1 MAGDIIAERGHL
13 FLGSRLKRL
22 AERMQGDV
30 ARVVAASGLP
40 IQPGQYPLL
49 ATLDLYGPLTVGE
62 MVNALGVSQ
71 PGVTRNLS
79 RLVALGLI
87 ETTRAHRDQRQ
98 KTMSLTA
105 AGKAALAQSKL
116 EVWPQVEGAVI
127 ELCAGLSG
135 SLLDQ
140 ITALERA
147 LERAPL
153 DRRVAARQIE
163 VRQMGGLSIRE
174 FSDDLAGAF
183 HDINA
188 EWIEAMYRMEE
199 ADREVLCNP
208 RARIID
214 GGGTILFVEAADL
227 GLVGTCA
234 LRKTGEGQFELTKMG
249 VRESAR
255 GRKAGEFLLAAI
267 IERAQAMGAEKL
279 YLLSNAKS
287 APAIHLYEKLGFVH
301 DAGIMR
307 DYGARYER
315 CDIAMLYRPDIAG
328 RKQAA
333 QPISFSA

>member
-1 MAGDIIAERGHL
+1 MAGDIIAEREHL

-22 AERMQGDV
+22 AERLQGDV

-62 MVNALGVSQ
+62 MVEALGVSQ

-79 RLVALGLI
+79 RLVALGLV
-87 ETTRAHRDQRQ
+87 ETARAHRDQRQ
-98 KTMSLTA
+98 KTMSLTE
-105 AGKAALAQSKL
+105 AGKAAMAESKR
-116 EVWPQVEGAVI
+116 EVWPQVENAVI
-127 ELCAGLSG
+127 DLCAGLSG
-135 SLLDQ
+135 SLFDQ
-140 ITALERA
+140 IAAIEAALERT
-147 LERAPL
+147 PL
-153 DRRVAARQIE
+153 DRRAA
-163 VRQMGGLSIRE
+163 VRQVTGLSIRE
-174 FSDDLAGAF
+174 YSDDLAGAF

-208 RARIID
+208 RARIVD
-214 GGGTILFVEAADL
+214 GGGTILFVEAPDL
-227 GLVGTCA
+227 GLIGTCA

-287 APAIHLYEKLGFVH
+287 AAAIHLYEKLGFVH
-301 DAGIMR
+301 DEGVMR
-307 DYGARYER
+307 DYGGRYQR
-315 CDIAMLYRPDIAG
+315 CDVAMLY
-328 RKQAA
+328 
-333 QPISFSA
+333 QPA

>member
-1 MAGDIIAERGHL
+1 MAGDIIVEREHL

-49 ATLDLYGPLTVGE
+49 ATLDLHGPLTVSE
-62 MVNALGVSQ
+62 MVEALGVSQ

-79 RLVALGLI
+79 RLVALGLV

-98 KTMSLTA
+98 KTMSLTE
-105 AGKAALAQSKL
+105 AGKAAIARSKR
-116 EVWPQVEGAVI
+116 EVWPQVENAVI
-127 ELCAGLSG
+127 DLCTGLSG
-135 SLLDQ
+135 SLFDQ
-140 ITALERA
+140 IAAIERA
-147 LERAPL
+147 LEQAPL
-153 DRRVAARQIE
+153 DRRTIA
-163 VRQMGGLSIRE
+163 RQMGGLSIRE

-199 ADREVLCNP
+199 ADRDVLCNP
-208 RARIID
+208 RARIVD
-214 GGGTILFVEAADL
+214 AGGTILFVEAADL
-227 GLVGTCA
+227 GLIGTCA
-234 LRKTGEGQFELTKMG
+234 LRKTGEAQFELTKMG

-267 IERAQAMGAEKL
+267 IERARAMGAEKL

-287 APAIHLYEKLGFVH
+287 AAAIHLYEKLGFVH
-301 DAGIMR
+301 DEGVMR
-307 DYGARYER
+307 DHGARYQR
-315 CDIAMLYRPDIAG
+315 CDIAMLYRPDLAG
-328 RKQAA
+328 RSHALA
-333 QPISFSA
+333 QPISASA